1 MANETE
7 QLLSTEQAVQQL
19 LKELETL
26 MKQVGGYDHAKQSL
40 EEVRQGLRGLI
51 ERTSSLAEQ
60 TQSATATLGKIGTP
74 EILARV
80 DNAKS
85 AVTQSVE
92 ATGGKVGG
100 GIEASTKAV
109 VSAIRELAM
118 RSEEARKAQ
127 EADARFGRA
136 IIRPSADDGARRAG
150 RAARAALGASPQLRR
165 RPLECRNSLP
175 NGSFRAETHGR
186 STFASRG
193 GS

>member
-40 EEVRQGLRGLI
+40 EEVRQGQRGLI

-60 TQSATATLGKIGTP
+60 TQSATATHGKIGTP

-92 ATGGKVGG
+92 ATGGRVGG

-109 VSAIRELAM
+109 VSAIRELAV

-127 EADARFGRA
+127 EAETAKQNRE
-136 IIRPSADDGARRAG
+136 
-150 RAARAALGASPQLRR
+150 LRR
-165 RPLECRNSLP
+165 LVVIGLVLSGLSLL
-175 NGSFRAETHGR
+175 GTISLVAM
-186 STFASRG
+186 SLLAKKI
-193 GS
+193 